1 MQRKFAA
8 WRGCWAQ
15 APAFIALGAIGLLHA
30 VQGAERVLSP
40 QSRITSSTPLSMTSS
55 IDGEA
60 ARSSVAASLAC
71 RDALAAEGATRLPPA
86 AAAGIEPTA
95 SDAPSGILT
104 RSRPPPIAAAGIE
117 STVSDAPAGISTRS
131 GSICG
136 ALTV

>member
-1 MQRKFAA
+1 
-8 WRGCWAQ
+8 
-15 APAFIALGAIGLLHA
+15 
-30 VQGAERVLSP
+30 
-40 QSRITSSTPLSMTSS
+40 MTSS

-60 ARSSVAASLAC
+60 ARSSVAASLTC
-71 RDALAAEGATRLPPA
+71 RDALAVDAPTRLPPA
-86 AAAGIEPTA
+86 VAAGIEPTA

-117 STVSDAPAGISTRS
+117 STVSDAPADISTRS